1 MLESATSLPNPRIF
15 PATRWTLVL
24 AAGATPSPV
33 SAAAL
38 EQLCASYWFPL
49 YAYVRRRG
57 HSPLDAED
65 LTQEFFARLLEHR
78 WIARADRDRGRFRSF
93 LLMAMQ
99 RFLAKEWAKAKTLK
113 RGGGARPVQFQLDT
127 AETRYSR
134 EPADTSTP
142 EQLYEKQWALMMLE
156 SVLKQLRD
164 DYTRDGKG
172 LLFETLEPCLI
183 GRRETQPYA
192 VLALQLGMSEA
203 AVKMAVSRL
212 RARYREILQQELLQT
227 VASPAD
233 VDGELRHLFRVLA
246 RP

>member
-1 MLESATSLPNPRIF
+1 
-15 PATRWTLVL
+15 
-24 AAGATPSPV
+24 
-33 SAAAL
+33 
-38 EQLCASYWFPL
+38 
-49 YAYVRRRG
+49 
-57 HSPLDAED
+57 
-65 LTQEFFARLLEHR
+65 
-78 WIARADRDRGRFRSF
+78 
-93 LLMAMQ
+93 
-99 RFLAKEWAKAKTLK
+99 
-113 RGGGARPVQFQLDT
+113 
-127 AETRYSR
+127 
-134 EPADTSTP
+134 
-142 EQLYEKQWALMMLE
+142 MMLE